1 MSNTQ
6 EPLQQTLADLP
17 YWLLL
22 LVCLSGLYGELWRAD
37 VAGLSVPHLLKRVAL
52 RTGASTVFGLSTAML
67 AMAGGAEQ
75 MLAMALG
82 SLTACLGAD
91 LVSGLY
97 VRWLKRR
104 AGVE

>member
-1 MSNTQ
+1 MSTEQ
-6 EPLQQTLADLP
+6 HALAELP
-17 YWLLL
+17 GWMWLLL
-22 LVCLSGLYGELWRAD
+22 ILAGVSGELWRAD
-37 VAGLSVPHLLKRVAL
+37 VAGLSVPYLLKRVAL

-67 AMAGGAEQ
+67 ALAGGAEQ

-97 VRWLKRR
+97 VRWLKSR